1 MRVGIE
7 TGAATQDTTLAPHP
21 EGPPQAGV
29 SKGEA
34 RPAKN
39 AHLMHIRSRGVFA
52 PELSRNSSPSPNR
65 GRREDRAPAGAHG
78 PRATKSTRQNHR
90 LSRDHPA
97 FPARWCYDLYAIF
110 PGNGCLAP
118 VASDSSPPTWH
129 QHRDA
134 RTTRL
139 HRRTGFVRP
148 HEQARAASQCAH
160 RIPHPTSVTTAK
172 RPLCGTGCGDKS
184 MISD

>member
-1 MRVGIE
+1 MFR
-7 TGAATQDTTLAPHP
+7 APPSLLTLRS
-21 EGPPQAGV
+21 PPQAGV

-34 RPAKN
+34 RTVACVDR
-39 AHLMHIRSRGVFA
+39 RSDRICSLHVA
-52 PELSRNSSPSPNR
+52 WKSVLAACCHPSYSRMRRPLKKR
-65 GRREDRAPAGAHG
+65 GRREGRAPAGAHG

-118 VASDSSPPTWH
+118 VAGDSSPPTWH

-139 HRRTGFVRP
+139 HRRTGIVRP
-148 HEQARAASQCAH
+148 REQAHAAPQCAH
-160 RIPHPTSVTTAK
+160 RIPHPTSVTIAK
-172 RPLCGTGCGDKS
+172 RPLSGTGCEG
-184 MISD
+184 